1 MSNLKKTPHDDLFKK
16 IFKNRENAGDLLS
29 VVLPQNIIARMDME
43 SVYVEDVSY
52 LDENLAKH
60 FSDLVLSLDLKNS
73 RTQVKVYCLLEHKSS
88 PYQLVGLQLLRYM
101 ALQWTDLVDNKKI
114 VGTKLPPIIPIVIY
128 QGGQTWKVFNS
139 FHDLIEFPS
148 EEFKAYTPDFEFVFF
163 DIPGVDKNRLQ
174 KIQNR
179 CVLHFYLAL
188 LKTLHSPELKEILP
202 DLIEGLCKT
211 LNSRTVM
218 DYIGIFYRYILRTTD
233 SVTRKDMQHALNIL
247 PQGGEYIM
255 NTLAEEWQKEGEQ
268 RGIIIGEQR
277 GEQRGELKTVRQ
289 LLLVTLQDRFD
300 LLPQFVI
307 NDIKSIE
314 SPETLNE
321 LFRKTLRCESLDQFK
336 GWLNKVL
343 GQTAH

>member
-1 MSNLKKTPHDDLFKK
+1 MT
-16 IFKNRENAGDLLS
+16 LL
-29 VVLPQNIIARMDME
+29 VFV
-43 SVYVEDVSY
+43 
-52 LDENLAKH
+52 
-60 FSDLVLSLDLKNS
+60 
-73 RTQVKVYCLLEHKSS
+73 
-88 PYQLVGLQLLRYM
+88 
-101 ALQWTDLVDNKKI
+101 
-114 VGTKLPPIIPIVIY
+114 
-128 QGGQTWKVFNS
+128 QTLFNS

-148 EEFKAYTPDFEFVFF
+148 EEFKAYIPDFEFIFF
-163 DIPGVDKNRLQ
+163 DIPRVDKNSLQ
-174 KIQNR
+174 EIQNKV
-179 CVLHFYLAL
+179 VLYFYMAM

-202 DLIEGLCKT
+202 GLVEGLHKA

-218 DYIGIFYRYILRTTD
+218 DYISIFYRYILRTTD
-233 SVTRKDMQHALNIL
+233 SVTKEDMRHALNIL

-300 LLPQFVI
+300 LLPQSVI

-321 LFRKTLRCESLDQFK
+321 LFRKTLRCESLNQFK

-343 GQTAH
+343 GRTVH

>member
-1 MSNLKKTPHDDLFKK
+1 MSNLKKTPHDELFKK
-16 IFKNRENAGDLLS
+16 IFKNRKNAGDLLR
-29 VVLPQNIIARMDME
+29 VVLPQNIIAYMDMK

-73 RTQVKVYCLLEHKSS
+73 RVQVKVYCLLEHKSS

-114 VGTKLPPIIPIVIY
+114 LANKLPPIIPIVIY

-139 FHDLIEFPS
+139 FHDLVEFPS
-148 EEFKAYTPDFEFVFF
+148 EEFKAYIPDFTFAFF
-163 DIPGVDKNRLQ
+163 DIPRLDKNSLQ
-174 KIQNR
+174 EIQNKV
-179 CVLHFYLAL
+179 VLYYYVAMV
-188 LKTLHSPELKEILP
+188 KTLHSSKLKEILP
-202 DLIEGLCKT
+202 DLVEGLHKT
-211 LNSRTVM
+211 LNSQTVM
-218 DYIGIFYRYILRTTD
+218 DYINIFYRYILKTTD
-233 SVTRKDMQHALNIL
+233 SVNREDMQHALNML

-255 NTLAEEWQKEGEQ
+255 NTLAEEWKQEG
-268 RGIIIGEQR
+268 IVIGELR

-289 LLLVTLQDRFD
+289 LLLITLQDRFD

-321 LFRKTLRCESLDQFK
+321 LFRKTLRCESLEQFK
-336 GWLNKVL
+336 GWRNKAL
-343 GQTAH
+343 GRTVH

>member
-1 MSNLKKTPHDDLFKK
+1 MSNNLWRRGFV
-16 IFKNRENAGDLLS
+16 FAGDLLS

-60 FSDLVLSLDLKNS
+60 FSDLVLTLDLKNS
-73 RTQVKVYCLLEHKSS
+73 STQVKVYCLLEHKSS
-88 PYQLVGLQLLRYM
+88 AYPLVGLQLLRYM

-114 VGTKLPPIIPIVIY
+114 TGTKLPPIIPIVIY
-128 QGGQTWKVFNS
+128 QGGQTWKVLNS

-148 EEFKAYTPDFEFVFF
+148 EEFKAYIPDFEFIFF

-174 KIQNR
+174 EIQNKV
-179 CVLHFYLAL
+179 VLHFYLAM

-202 DLIEGLCKT
+202 DLVEGLCKT

-218 DYIGIFYRYILRTTD
+218 DYISIFYRYILRTTD
-233 SVTRKDMQHALNIL
+233 SVNREDMQHALNIL

-343 GQTAH
+343 GQTTH